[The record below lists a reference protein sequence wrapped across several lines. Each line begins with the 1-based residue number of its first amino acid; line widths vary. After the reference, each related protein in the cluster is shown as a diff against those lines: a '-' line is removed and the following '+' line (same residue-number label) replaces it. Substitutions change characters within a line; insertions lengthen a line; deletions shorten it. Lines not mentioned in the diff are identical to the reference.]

1 MYVSGSIC
9 DYTLGLSLL
18 CGWLLGDV
26 ANPMQFNLLCAER
39 PSNRSIIVHLVSRR
53 DGAAKRLS
61 AAIVERRTSNVER
74 RTTVDDINSDAA

>member
-18 CGWLLGDV
+18 WCGWPLGDV

-39 PSNRSIIVHLVSRR
+39 TSNRSIIVHLVSRR

-61 AAIVERRTSNVER
+61 AAIVERRT
-74 RTTVDDINSDAA
+74 TVDDINSDAA